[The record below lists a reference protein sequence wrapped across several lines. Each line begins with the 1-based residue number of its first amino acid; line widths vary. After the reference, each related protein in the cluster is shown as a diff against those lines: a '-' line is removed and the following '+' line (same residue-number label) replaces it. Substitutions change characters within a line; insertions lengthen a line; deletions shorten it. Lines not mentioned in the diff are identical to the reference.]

1 MAKLI
6 GSLSMS
12 LDGYIAY
19 HDDTVDPLFDWYD
32 AGDVDVPTA
41 RPDMTWHVDPA
52 SAALLRELMS
62 EVKALFIGR
71 RFFEMMDGW
80 GGQHPFGVGIPI
92 IVPVTAVP
100 DGWPRA
106 DRPDVIFV
114 TDGLEAAVAK
124 AHEIAGDGI
133 VGIGGARTIQAVL
146 EAGLLDELPIALVP
160 VLLGEGIPF
169 FDAVARRPCCSTT
182 PRSSPASESRIC
194 GIACAD
200 APSESTSAPPR

>member
-1 MAKLI
+1 MARLI

-12 LDGYIAY
+12 LDGYIAH
-19 HDDTVDPLFDWYD
+19 HDDTVGPLFDWYD
-32 AGDVDVPTA
+32 AGDVEVATA
-41 RPDMTWHVDPA
+41 RPDMTWHVDEA
-52 SAALLRELMS
+52 SAALLRELMT

-80 GGQHPFGVGIPI
+80 GAQHPFGFGIPI

-133 VGIGGARTIQAVL
+133 VGVSGPRTIQAVL
-146 EAGLLDELPIALVP
+146 EAGLLDELAIALVP
-160 VLLGEGIPF
+160 VLLGDGIRY
-169 FDAVARRPCCSTT
+169 FDEVATAPVLLDDPEVRLGKRVTHLRYRVRRRT
-182 PRSSPASESRIC
+182 P
-194 GIACAD
+194 
-200 APSESTSAPPR
+200 